1 MRLRSFIRVSLA
13 LMLVAGVATVS
24 AGSSS
29 AAVSDAAW
37 AKKVCGQVPA
47 DELLRTYNG
56 NRADRSGDIQF
67 FTDEAPGGGSSDFVG
82 SGLPHVGSWDYVQTL
97 PMLWYGP
104 GYIKPGVTV
113 KRPVSLADIAPTQGE
128 LLNFPF
134 QGVDSRPMSEALLP
148 AGERKTPPKLV
159 ITMIW
164 DAAGMDVLDE
174 WPKAWPFLK
183 SLQKQGTWYSDAT
196 VGTAPTSTAQDHA
209 TIGTGAFPKDN
220 ALVAHHFRIGDQM
233 TTPWSQGSRLL
244 DLPTFA
250 DLYDINNDNKPIIA
264 AVGSVPI
271 HMGMESHGTTW
282 GGGDKDIAIITN
294 VNNLSEDKQGQESP
308 TWGLIDSLR
317 PFYSAPTWVD
327 PDQDPTTVDYRPTQY
342 QQAVDMVDRMDGKAD
357 GKWGKYDLNTDETLH
372 GFESP
377 ARIPWET
384 SLLEDLITKQHMGQD
399 ATPDMLFANY
409 KVIDYVSHVQSMNST
424 YMEDSV
430 KVQDDS
436 LKEFVAWL
444 DANVGKGN
452 YVLNITADH
461 GAMPDPNA
469 TGAFVASPGKI
480 GSAINTE
487 FGAGTVMLTQNSTV
501 FLNVPLLESNN
512 HTIDE
517 VANFIAGLTKGQT
530 YLEGS
535 KLDQSQA
542 NDKLFSSVFPSRL
555 LPELSCIKNAPLN

>member
-1 MRLRSFIRVSLA
+1 MRLRSFIRVSMA
-13 LMLVAGVATVS
+13 LMLVAGIASVNM
-24 AGSSS
+24 GSSS

-37 AKKVCGQVPA
+37 AKRVCGEVPA
-47 DELLRTYNG
+47 DELLRTFNG
-56 NRADRSGDIQF
+56 YRADRSGDIQF
-67 FTDEAPGGGSSDFVG
+67 FTDTAPGGGYSDFVG
-82 SGLPHVGSWDYVQTL
+82 SGLPHVGSWDYVQTV

-113 KRPVSLADIAPTQGE
+113 KRPVSLADIAPTQGAV
-128 LLNFPF
+128 LNFPF
-134 QGVDSRPMSEALLP
+134 QAPGGRTMSEALLP
-148 AGERKTPPKLV
+148 AGERKTPPKLI

-183 SLQKQGTWYSDAT
+183 SLQQQGTWYSDAT

-220 ALVAHHFRIGDQM
+220 ALVAHHFRIGNQM

-250 DLYDINNDNKPIIA
+250 DLFDINNDNKPIIA

-271 HMGMESHGTTW
+271 HLGMESHGTTW
-282 GGGDKDIAIITN
+282 GGGDKDLAVITN
-294 VNNLSEDKQGQESP
+294 VNDQATLGQESP
-308 TWGLIDSLR
+308 TWGLTNTLK
-317 PFYSAPTWVD
+317 PYYSTPVWVD
-327 PDQDPTTVDYRPTQY
+327 PDQDPETVDYRPAQY
-342 QQAVDMVDRMDGKAD
+342 KQAVDMVDRMDGKAD
-357 GKWGKYDLNTDETLH
+357 GKWGKYDLNTEETLY

-377 ARIPWET
+377 ARTPWET
-384 SLLEDLITKQHMGQD
+384 SLIEDLITKEHMGQD

-430 KVQDDS
+430 KVQDEA
-436 LKEFVAWL
+436 LKEFVGWL
-444 DANVGKGN
+444 DENVGKGN
-452 YVLNITADH
+452 YVLNVTADH

-487 FGAGTVMLTQNSTV
+487 FGDGTVMLTQNSTA
-501 FLNVPLLESNN
+501 FLNVPLLESNGY
-512 HTIDE
+512 TVDD
-517 VANFIAGLTKGQT
+517 VANFVGSLTKGET

-535 KLDQSQA
+535 KYSQAEA
-542 NDKLFSSVFPSRL
+542 NDKMFSSVFPSRL